1 MPLPNRLFPVR
12 PVILAGILLL
22 LVAPATAQLPDPD
35 QPDPAVDVEHY
46 AFDLTL
52 SDASDTIRGAATIR
66 IHLLQPGVSTVML
79 DFMDYMTVRDV
90 LVDGRQAP
98 FTHADNDL
106 QISLPTELNSDKT
119 LSIRIIYDGI
129 PQDGLIISTNR
140 HGDRTFFGDNWPNRA
155 RHWLP
160 TVDHPA
166 DKATVAWTI
175 RAPVHYQV
183 VGTGLLLE
191 ETFLA
196 PDMMLTRWA
205 TNVPIPTKV
214 MVMGAARFAVS
225 HEGDVYGV
233 PISSWVYP
241 QDRDAGFHDYALAT
255 RITRWMTDAVGE
267 FPYEKLAN
275 VQSKTRFGGME
286 NASNIFYSEGS
297 VTGERRSEGL
307 IAHEIAHQ
315 WFGNS
320 ASEKDWHH
328 IWLSEG
334 FATYFTQLWM
344 EHTYGRDQLETGM
357 AGLRDR
363 VLAYADQNPDIP
375 VVDERITNLMQLLS
389 TNSYQKGG
397 WTLHMLRREV
407 GDDAFW
413 RGIRDYYRTYRD
425 SNALT
430 RDFRAV
436 MERAS
441 GRQLGAF
448 FDQWIFQPAYPDLS
462 LSWRS
467 VDGGVELTVRQEQD
481 HHTYDFPL
489 DVDTVAPDGQ
499 QTRHALRVSAREQT
513 FRLDV
518 DGTATRLVPDPDTW
532 LLARFRISQSTN

>member
-1 MPLPNRLFPVR
+1 MLLRLLFLFVALTA
-12 PVILAGILLL
+12 LASPSL
-22 LVAPATAQLPDPD
+22 AQLPDPD
-35 QPDPAVDVEHY
+35 QPDPAVDVLHY

-52 SDASDTIRGAATIR
+52 SDASDVIRGLATLR
-66 IHLLQPGVSTVML
+66 VQLHGENVPRVTL
-79 DFMDYMTVRDV
+79 DFMDYMTVRNV
-90 LVDGRQAP
+90 QVNGQQAP
-98 FTHADNDL
+98 FTHENDD
-106 QISLPTELNSDKT
+106 IHITIPAAHNSDNT
-119 LSIRIIYDGI
+119 IYIRILYDGI

-140 HGDRTFFGDNWPNRA
+140 YGDRTFFGDNWPNRA

-166 DKATVAWTI
+166 DKATVEWTV
-175 RAPVHYQV
+175 RAPIHYQV
-183 VGTGLLLE
+183 IGTGTLRE
-191 ETFLA
+191 ESFLT
-196 PDMMLTRWA
+196 PGMMLTRWA

-225 HEGDVYGV
+225 HEGEVYGV

-255 RITRWMTDAVGE
+255 RITRWLTDVIGE

-297 VTGERRSEGL
+297 VTGDRRSEGL

-344 EHTYGRDQLETGM
+344 EHTYGRDRFETGM
-357 AGLRDR
+357 AGLRER
-363 VLAYADQNPDIP
+363 VLAFADENPDIP
-375 VVDERITNLMQLLS
+375 VVDERISNLMQLLS

-397 WTLHMLRREV
+397 WTLHMLRREI
-407 GDDAFW
+407 GDDAFSQ
-413 RGIRDYYRTYRD
+413 GIRDYYRTYRD

-430 RDFRAV
+430 RDFRDV

-441 GRQLGAF
+441 GRHLGTF
-448 FDQWIFQPAYPDLS
+448 FDQWIFQPAYPDLAV
-462 LSWRS
+462 SWS
-467 VDGGVELTVRQEQD
+467 PADTGIELTIRQLQG

-489 DVDTVAPDGQ
+489 DVDIVSPDGKR
-499 QTRHALRVSAREQT
+499 TRHTVRVSSKNAT
-513 FRLDV
+513 FTLPFDGRAADV
-518 DGTATRLVPDPDTW
+518 VPDPDVQ
-532 LLARFRISQSTN
+532 LLARFSVSHAPTP